1 MKRLSLL
8 FFLSLSVI
16 AICAQQFTEVLRTSN
31 KKGGVVVLQ
40 QSAMI
45 DSLVNGTKV
54 IAPKQVVVKERPQV
68 QVKDSVVV
76 DSLHKPQAKGFADRL
91 GYRIQIY
98 TGTNSGES
106 KSIAMSLR
114 QRSLKLFPKMKA
126 YCTFISPRWVVRI
139 GDFASREQ
147 AMEQLAKVKASG
159 ISREVRLVKCKV
171 RVPVY

>member
-1 MKRLSLL
+1 MKRLYLL
-8 FFLSLSVI
+8 FFLSLSAI
-16 AICAQQFTEVLRTSN
+16 AISAQQFTEVLRTSN
-31 KKGGVVVLQ
+31 TKGGVVVLQ

-68 QVKDSVVV
+68 VQVKDSVVV
-76 DSLHKPQAKGFADRL
+76 DSLHKPQAKGFANRL

-126 YCTFISPRWVVRI
+126 YCTFISPRWVVRV

-147 AMEQLAKVKASG
+147 AMEQLAKVF
-159 ISREVRLVKCKV
+159 
-171 RVPVY
+171 